1 MTLSEAIKANNK
13 PLAERLLME
22 ALGRFAEELAEE
34 HYLRRVHEMQ
44 AYRALEKEEIT
55 ELSGNSG

>member
-13 PLAERLLME
+13 PLAERLLRE

-44 AYRALEKEEIT
+44 AYRALEKEE
-55 ELSGNSG
+55 EASE